1 MVRPQTLNPYFALE
15 IPDASRVLLSSNVR
29 VSLRIASRPSDAA
42 VVVGL
47 LPGLPCRPDATE
59 WSLMKPGIHPDY
71 HAVTV
76 HCACGHTFHTPST
89 IKGDIHP
96 LKICPTSLPF
106 STA

>member
-71 HAVTV
+71 HALTV
-76 HCACGHTFHTPST
+76 HCPSGHPFQPRPT
-89 IKGDIHP
+89 
-96 LKICPTSLPF
+96 LKPELLRVQTS
-106 STA
+106 SN